1 MRPRAL
7 FLPVLLCPLPV
18 QGKFFYPEAA
28 VTLQVIDARVGVD
41 AAGIAGIAGAA
52 LFGQYGA
59 FHHLYGGEHM
69 EHLRGVL
76 LRHACL
82 IFPLAAAFPFA
93 RLRKRTAV
101 GAVKGGAQ
109 LGRDLT
115 SEQIKKL
122 LSAESP
128 ENRALIITVIGG
140 QGHIFGRG
148 NQQLSPEV
156 IKMFPRENITVA
168 ATPAKM
174 AGLFGKSLIADT
186 GDAALDEELKGYVP
200 VVTGHSRR
208 MMAKIG

>member
-1 MRPRAL
+1 M
-7 FLPVLLCPLPV
+7 
-18 QGKFFYPEAA
+18 
-28 VTLQVIDARVGVD
+28 D
-41 AAGIAGIAGAA
+41 
-52 LFGQYGA
+52 
-59 FHHLYGGEHM
+59 
-69 EHLRGVL
+69 
-76 LRHACL
+76 
-82 IFPLAAAFPFA
+82 
-93 RLRKRTAV
+93 
-101 GAVKGGAQ
+101 AVKDGAQ

-156 IKMFPRENITVA
+156 IKMLPRENITVA

-200 VVTGHSRR
+200 VVTGHARR

>member
-1 MRPRAL
+1 MKSPTNIENHVTHI
-7 FLPVLLCPLPV
+7 VL
-18 QGKFFYPEAA
+18 YPYMTPESIAETIDPA
-28 VTLQVIDARVGVD
+28 PIVNPAPINPGPPSFIYPQRRLKERLGINGTLLGVD
-41 AAGIAGIAGAA
+41 A
-52 LFGQYGA
+52 
-59 FHHLYGGEHM
+59 
-69 EHLRGVL
+69 
-76 LRHACL
+76 
-82 IFPLAAAFPFA
+82 
-93 RLRKRTAV
+93 
-101 GAVKGGAQ
+101 VKDGAQ
-109 LGRDLT
+109 LGKDLT
-115 SEQIKKL
+115 SEQIKNL

-156 IKMFPRENITVA
+156 IKMLPRENITVA

-200 VVTGHSRR
+200 VVTGHARR